1 MVRYF
6 LLSLAFLLVST
17 IAISQ
22 TSIQGKVTAGDTG
35 EELIGANIQLSK
47 NGVLVTGASTDFNGR
62 YSINV
67 DEGTYDVTVSY
78 LGYPDNQIT
87 GVVIKPGQAN
97 QLNIEMAEPEG
108 EVIET
113 IVVTEYKVPLIEV
126 DNTTQG
132 QTITA
137 EQIQNLPT
145 RNVTALASIAA
156 GVSQVDEGTD
166 VTVRGSR
173 ADATDYYID
182 GIRVRGTGSMI
193 PSSEIDQLQVITGGI
208 QAQYGDVTGGI
219 ISITTKGPSERFVGG
234 VELESSEFL
243 DNYGSNLAS
252 LNLSGPILRK
262 RNDDGSKGQ
271 SIIGFRIAGQYLHRK
286 DDDPPATDIFVVKD
300 EVLAE
305 LEANPIKVVSSSF
318 IPSAT
323 DLVDEDVNV
332 LKYRPN
338 EQSSRLDLTGKI
350 DARLSKAIDIT
361 LTGSYAGSENKFTPG
376 GWRLMNSQNNPT
388 EFNTR
393 YRGNFRFRHR
403 LGGSQAAFDE
413 DGNPIK
419 KTSLIQNAQYV
430 LQFGYE
436 KRLYERENPVHKD
449 NLFRYGHIG
458 RFEKSQVPTFGV
470 ERDSGVQVGFM
481 HTGYN
486 EQFDDYLPGYPDP
499 QTGEIIIHNP
509 GLVNYNNVVQ
519 DADAFEDFVV
529 VNGQYFSDVTN
540 IWTNMHTNVNQVY
553 NNAQKVD
560 TDLYTFNANS
570 SFDLL
575 PGGSDKG
582 RHSIQFGIL
591 YEQRADRFHTINPFQ
606 LWRVARLQANRNIN
620 SGLDNL
626 DTIGY
631 APSGLPFP
639 FDTLPLFNRNQTPG
653 VDGLLFWQ
661 NVRQVTGLGNDEF
674 VNVDVIDPDALSL
687 DMFSAQ
693 ELTDQFNL
701 IGLDYYGYSYT
712 GQKLGN
718 DVKFD
723 DFFSATDENGIRT
736 FPVAANQ
743 PIYSAAYIQD
753 KFTFKDIIFRIGL
766 RVDRYD
772 ANTKIMKDPYSLYEV
787 QDAKAFHEQTGVN
800 RPAGVEDDYLV
811 YTTSQ
816 TSDAVQAYR
825 KGDQWYFANGEA
837 ANDGNLVFNG
847 KPAIPRLKN
856 PNANIKAQGFDT
868 NDSFEDYEPQVN
880 WMPRLAFSFPISDA
894 ANFFAHYDILVQR
907 PTNTIATPLDFFYFE
922 DRPGSEN
929 SPLNNPGLRPQ
940 RTIDYEVGFQQR
952 LSNSSALKI
961 SAYYK
966 EMRDMIQ
973 QRIYSN
979 VAIVSGTYAT
989 YDNQDFGTVK
999 GFTFQYDLRRT
1010 NNVMLTA
1017 NYTLQFAE
1025 GTGSNAN
1032 SQRGIQ
1038 SRGNL
1043 RTLFPLSFDERHR
1056 IVATIDYRYGSGR
1069 RYNGPRI
1076 GGVDILSDFGINLQS
1091 VAVSGRPYTATS
1103 LPVPFGGQ
1111 GLTGKIN
1118 GARLPWN
1125 FTLNLRVDKQFNLTK
1140 PTAKRQVGVNVY
1152 FRIQNLLDNN
1162 NVLAVY
1168 SASGSPDDDGFLASP
1183 DGQATINELIN
1194 SDQNVDGYLAS
1205 YSWRVLNPNFYSL
1218 PRRIFLG
1225 AIFNF

>member
-1 MVRYF
+1 MVRYL
-6 LLSLAFLLVST
+6 LLSFTFLFVST
-17 IAISQ
+17 FAFAQ
-22 TSIQGKVTAGDTG
+22 TSIFGKITDEETG
-35 EELIGANIQLSK
+35 EDLIGANIVLEQ
-47 NGVLVTGASTDFNGR
+47 NGVFKAGGATDFNGM
-62 YSINV
+62 YKIDV
-67 DEGTYDVTVSY
+67 DPGTYDVKVTNI
-78 LGYPDNQIT
+78 GYPERLIT
-87 GVVIKPGQAN
+87 GVVIKPN
-97 QLNIEMAEPEG
+97 QENKVDVQLTAGVILT
-108 EVIET
+108 EV
-113 IVVTEYKVPLIEV
+113 VVTEYEVPLIEV

-132 QTITA
+132 QTLTA
-137 EQIQNLPT
+137 DQIVKLPT
-145 RNVTALASIAA
+145 RNVSALASIAA
-156 GVSQVDEGTD
+156 GVSQVDEGGA

-173 ADATDYYID
+173 SDATDYYID
-182 GIRVRGTGSMI
+182 GIRVRGSGSMI

-208 QAQYGDVTGGI
+208 QAQYGDVMGGI

-234 VELESSEFL
+234 VELETSEFL

-262 RNDDGSKGQ
+262 KNDDGTKGQ
-271 SIIGFRIAGQYLHRK
+271 SIIGFRIAGQYLARK

-300 EVLAE
+300 DVLAE
-305 LEANPIKVVSSSF
+305 LEANPVKVVSGAV

-332 LKYRPN
+332 MKYRPN
-338 EQSSRLDLTGKI
+338 EESSRLDLTAKI

-361 LTGSYAGSENKFTPG
+361 LTGSYADSKNKFTPG

-388 EFNTR
+388 DLSTR

-403 LGGSQAAFDE
+403 LGGNQNALDAE
-413 DGNPIK
+413 GNPIK
-419 KTSLIQNAQYV
+419 KTSVIQNAQYT

-436 KRLYERENPVHKD
+436 KRLFNRENPVHKD

-458 RFEKSQVPTFGV
+458 SFEKDQVPTFGV
-470 ERDSGVQVGFM
+470 ERDSLGQVIGFM

-486 EQFDDYLPGYPDP
+486 ESFVSYTPAN
-499 QTGEIIIHNP
+499 TNP
-509 GLVNYNNVVQ
+509 GLVNYNNVIE

-529 VNGQYFSDVTN
+529 VNGQYFEASVTN
-540 IWTNMHTNVNQVY
+540 IWTGMHTNVNQVY
-553 NNAQKVD
+553 NTAQKID

-570 SFDLL
+570 SFDIM
-575 PGGSDKG
+575 PGGSEKG
-582 RHSIQFGIL
+582 RHSVQFGIL
-591 YEQRADRFHTINPFQ
+591 YEQRADRSHVINPFQ

-620 SGLDNL
+620 SGLNNL
-626 DTIGY
+626 DTIGF
-631 APSGLPFP
+631 AATGLPFP
-639 FDTLPLFNRNQTPG
+639 NDTLPLFNRNQTPG

-661 NVRQVTGLGNDEF
+661 NVRTLTGLSNDEF

-693 ELTDQFNL
+693 ELTDQFNF

-753 KFTFKDIIFRIGL
+753 KFTFKDIIFRVGL

-772 ANTKIMKDPYSLYEV
+772 ANTKVMKDPYSLYEV
-787 QDAKAFHEQTGVN
+787 QDAKTFHEQTGVS

-811 YTTSQ
+811 YTTSE
-816 TSDAVQAYR
+816 TSDAVQGYR
-825 KGDQWYFANGEA
+825 KGDQWYFSNGEA

-847 KPAIPRLKN
+847 KPAIPRQKN
-856 PNANIKAQGFDT
+856 PDANIRLPGFQT
-868 NDSFEDYEPQVN
+868 SDSFEDYEPQIN

-907 PTNTIATPLDFFYFE
+907 PTNTIATPLDFFYFD
-922 DRPGSEN
+922 DRPGTAA

-973 QRIYSN
+973 QRIYNN
-979 VAIVSGTYAT
+979 VAIVSGTYT
-989 YDNQDFGTVK
+989 TFDNQDFGTVK

-1010 NNVMLTA
+1010 NNVMVTA

-1025 GTGSNAN
+1025 GTGSDAN

-1043 RTLFPLSFDERHR
+1043 RTLFPLNFDERHR

-1076 GGVDILSDFGINLQS
+1076 AGADILSDFGINLQA

-1103 LPVPFGGQ
+1103 LAVPFGGQ

-1125 FTLNLRVDKQFNLTK
+1125 FTLNLRIDKQFSLTK

-1152 FRIQNLLDNN
+1152 FRIQNLLDNR

-1183 DGQATINELIN
+1183 DGQETINELIN
-1194 SDQNVDGYLAS
+1194 SNQNVDGYLAS
-1205 YSWRVLNPNFYSL
+1205 YSWRVLNPNFFSL